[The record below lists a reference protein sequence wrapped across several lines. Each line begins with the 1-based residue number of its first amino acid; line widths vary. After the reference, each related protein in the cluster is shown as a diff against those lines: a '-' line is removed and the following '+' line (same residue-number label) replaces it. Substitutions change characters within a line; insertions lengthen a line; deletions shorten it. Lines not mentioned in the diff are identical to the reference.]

1 MLLGCDWLADRSW
14 PVIGR
19 LKFKGKWSRQQPRP
33 ARERERAPAD
43 QPAAAAL
50 WRGLSLYLWLSSPHK
65 MPTFAHCATS
75 DHQDLVS
82 PHQRSWQTG

>member
-33 ARERERAPAD
+33 ARERERERAPAD

-50 WRGLSLYLWLSSPHK
+50 WRGLSLYIVFVAVLATQK
-65 MPTFAHCATS
+65 MPTFAH
-75 DHQDLVS
+75 
-82 PHQRSWQTG
+82 